1 MAGLFQFILKR
12 ASQSHQGV
20 TVDDTEFPQWASE
33 PVASLVRYPLV
44 WQRCRKLPQ
53 SGADIFCWSPL
64 PLFIYPP
71 DGRASLLSSHPVC
84 FLTFHRLSSTTPW
97 VMLLFFFLS
106 KVQSFKQCVYILLWW
121 GWRDTSEG
129 TACWLQNM
137 ASIFPMD
144 VITGEILLPLV
155 RSSYHRFLPSWVV
168 PSWAVP
174 SWVVPSWAMPS
185 WAAPPFALLSM
196 GIWHNSAV
204 FLLAPLPWWPD
215 SLPWCS
221 AQNCFFIEVLVWQE
235 RSTEKSGSS
244 METENS
250 FPSQYKDIMHVWPE
264 TEGAVTWRKT
274 DRDREAQ
281 W

>member
-12 ASQSHQGV
+12 ASQSRQGG
-20 TVDDTEFPQWASE
+20 TVDDDGLPQWASE

-97 VMLLFFFLS
+97 VMLLFFFFLS

-121 GWRDTSEG
+121 GQLYVWRDS
-129 TACWLQNM
+129 
-137 ASIFPMD
+137 
-144 VITGEILLPLV
+144 
-155 RSSYHRFLPSWVV
+155 
-168 PSWAVP
+168 
-174 SWVVPSWAMPS
+174 
-185 WAAPPFALLSM
+185 
-196 GIWHNSAV
+196 
-204 FLLAPLPWWPD
+204 LLATEYGQYIPYGCHYWRDSAATCEEQLPQIPAIMGGAIMGGAIMGGATICAPLHGYLAQFCSVPTGTSPMMTWFFAMV
-215 SLPWCS
+215 LCS
-221 AQNCFFIEVLVWQE
+221 ALFSVEVLVWQE